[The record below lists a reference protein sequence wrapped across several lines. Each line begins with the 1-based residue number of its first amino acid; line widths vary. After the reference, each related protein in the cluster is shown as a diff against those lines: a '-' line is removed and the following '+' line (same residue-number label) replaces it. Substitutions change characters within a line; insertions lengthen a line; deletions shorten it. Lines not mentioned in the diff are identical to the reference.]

1 MDANKTGLPGY
12 LLQIPAPRVG
22 ELQYLFKKSLARSA
36 LTLNLERHFHF
47 LVLRIE

>member
-12 LLQIPAPRVG
+12 LLPIPGQSVC

-36 LTLNLERHFHF
+36 LPLNL
-47 LVLRIE
+47 VNK